1 MRIALTMTALVLL
14 ATACVQVS
22 PETVDVSGEREFY
35 PERLHRQRRPVILIP
50 GTLGSRLYNTETGEI
65 AWGNFNALISELDD
79 DLVLP
84 IDRPTLALN
93 RDHLEP
99 YRVLDRAEVLRKE
112 GYGEVSLYAELI
124 DFMESALGYRPS
136 YGRRVYAGND
146 LFVFYYDW
154 RRSNVEAA
162 VQLGEF
168 IRGIR
173 RDLRDDD
180 MKFTFLCVSNGGI
193 IADYYL
199 RYGGRDVISN
209 QPVEAPLTADYSGV
223 DDCNEM
229 ICLGTPF
236 RGSIDALNLLHTGY
250 APTVIARKYPPSGV
264 FSFPAAFELLPDPD
278 DDVFVLEGKTSAG
291 IDLWDPDE
299 WERVGLSAFSNS
311 EITRLKSEIARDIRP
326 GEDRQGIF
334 TERMEERRRWL
345 RLVLTHA
352 RRLKRATEGTP
363 PVPTRVIMGV
373 GTPTLARVGV
383 ERNGDDYE
391 FLFRPR
397 FFVDGNDPLTE
408 AMYASGDGVVTR
420 RSALGLPL
428 DPRTKNL
435 SFRGALTS
443 VHVTPFTH
451 RDMFEDRMLRL
462 TLAELLTA
470 PVVAGR

>member
-1 MRIALTMTALVLL
+1 MRFALTIGVLALLL
-14 ATACVQVS
+14 TACVQVS
-22 PETVDVSGEREFY
+22 PETVDVSGRAEFY

-50 GTLGSRLYNTETGEI
+50 GTLGSRLYNSETGEI

-84 IDRPTLALN
+84 IDRPSLALN
-93 RDHLEP
+93 RDKLEP

-112 GYGEVSLYAELI
+112 GFGEVSLYAELI
-124 DFMESALGYRPS
+124 DFMETALGYRPS
-136 YGRRVYAGND
+136 YGRRAYAGND

-168 IRGIR
+168 IQGIR

-180 MKFTFLCVSNGGI
+180 VKFTFLCVSNGGI

-209 QPVEAPLTADYSGV
+209 QPLDAPLEADYAGMA
-223 DDCNEM
+223 DCHEM

-264 FSFPAAFELLPDPD
+264 FSFPAAFELLPE

-291 IDLWDPDE
+291 INLWDPDE
-299 WERVGLSAFSNS
+299 WERVGLSVFADS
-311 EITRLKSEIARDIRP
+311 EITRLKSEIARDIKP
-326 GEDRQGIF
+326 GEDRQGLF

-352 RRLKRATEGTP
+352 RRLKRATEGIP

-373 GTPTLARVGV
+373 ETPTLARVGV
-383 ERNGDDYE
+383 VRDEDDYE

-397 FFVDGNDPLTE
+397 FFVDGDDPLTE

-428 DPRTKNL
+428 DARTKDL
-435 SFRGALTS
+435 SFRSKIES